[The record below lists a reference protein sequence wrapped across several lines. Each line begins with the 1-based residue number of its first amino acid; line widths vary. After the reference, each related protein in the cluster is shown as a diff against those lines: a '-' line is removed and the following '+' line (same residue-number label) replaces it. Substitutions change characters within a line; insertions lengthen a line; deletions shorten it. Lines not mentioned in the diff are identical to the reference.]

1 MKEFINNFLE
11 PLSPLLPLLLFLFN
25 FRKARATVD
34 LRLLFFV
41 YLVLFILNL
50 MAAVYAYFDTTNI
63 WIYDLIC
70 ITAFITISFY
80 LISILRSETRRKII
94 YFFLPVYIAFFLGYT
109 YVLGYNS
116 LFNSISFAALSLL
129 ISTYCVLFFIEKL
142 TRMEEERLQDSY
154 SFWVV
159 TSFFIYYLGSFF
171 IFLTFKNLSSK
182 GASIGILWGLH
193 NIIYFISCS
202 IAAFGLWKQFQ
213 MKFI

>member
-50 MAAVYAYFDTTNI
+50 MAAIYAYFDTTNI

-94 YFFLPVYIAFFLGYT
+94 YFFLPVYIAFFLSYT

-129 ISTYCVLFFIEKL
+129 ISTYCVLFFVEKL
-142 TRMEEERLQDSY
+142 TRMEEEHLQDSY

-159 TSFFIYYLGSFF
+159 TSFFVYYLGSFF
-171 IFLTFKNLSSK
+171 IFLTFKHLSSQ

-202 IAAFGLWKQFQ
+202 IAAYGLWKQFQ

>member
-50 MAAVYAYFDTTNI
+50 MAAIYAYFDTTNI

-129 ISTYCVLFFIEKL
+129 ISTYCVLFFVEKL
-142 TRMEEERLQDSY
+142 TRMEEEHLQDSY

-159 TSFFIYYLGSFF
+159 TSFFVYYLGSFF
-171 IFLTFKNLSSK
+171 IFLTFKHLSSQ

-202 IAAFGLWKQFQ
+202 IAAYGLWKQFQ